1 MPVEEKISCLSVL
14 LKKYNMKILKITK
27 EDRFVWKV
35 IDANYA
41 IKLYNLNVEP
51 IYRLYE
57 DDSESLVEDVS
68 EISEDGV
75 YGIEIGFLKD
85 IKSLAYISE

>member
-1 MPVEEKISCLSVL
+1 M
-14 LKKYNMKILKITK
+14 LKLKITK

>member
-1 MPVEEKISCLSVL
+1 M
-14 LKKYNMKILKITK
+14 LKLKITK

-57 DDSESLVEDVS
+57 DDSESLVENVS

-85 IKSLAYISE
+85 IKSMAYISE

>member
-1 MPVEEKISCLSVL
+1 M
-14 LKKYNMKILKITK
+14 LKLKITK
-27 EDRFVWKV
+27 DDEFVWKV
-35 IDANYA
+35 INADYA
-41 IKLYNLNVEP
+41 RKIYDLNIEP

-68 EISEDGV
+68 EITEDGV

-85 IKSLAYISE
+85 IKYMAYISE